1 MKRELK
7 NLLKY
12 LLVMIALVIFYFS
25 SVMTWYSALWWLPVI
40 ISGWVIL
47 SFIYVN
53 FDYEDEEV
61 E

>member
-7 NLLKY
+7 NLCKY

-25 SVMTWYSALWWLPVI
+25 SVMIWYSVLWYLPVI
-40 ISGWVIL
+40 ISGWIIM

-53 FDYEDEEV
+53 FEYDDEE